1 MPNKQKLKEFHE
13 SVIEDYNRSLIVED
27 IALVRTT
34 EKVDSSSIQIGR
46 RMSIDEE
53 VFDSLFQ
60 SFGREVAIGERDFL
74 LKQIFENKE
83 VIPIKL
89 IGGPTKFIDHLD
101 FDVAIVLLS
110 TKFYVEFFTEL
121 MDYIEYGSRH
131 PIIYHRYP
139 VISVPEKVLKN
150 RIIIIEKGAI
160 WLEKELFTDEFTGKK
175 EKINVITRPSPGLNV
190 DVLVRSV
197 NKIKS
202 LDPEL
207 IRILEVED

>member
-1 MPNKQKLKEFHE
+1 MEDKEFQE
-13 SVIEDYNRSLIVED
+13 
-27 IALVRTT
+27 LV
-34 EKVDSSSIQIGR
+34 D
-46 RMSIDEE
+46 
-53 VFDSLFQ
+53 
-60 SFGREVAIGERDFL
+60 
-74 LKQIFENKE
+74 
-83 VIPIKL
+83 KL
-89 IGGPTKFIDHLD
+89 IGGPTKFVDHLD

-121 MDYIEYGSRH
+121 MDYIEYGGRH